1 MKPMMWSSP
10 KFLRLFVLL
19 LLAVFISETVYAS
32 GMMTVAQIATKNAE
46 TQAEHCHKVSDAQHY
61 SEHDHEKQHSHAS
74 CKDCSHCFAC
84 FSMMALATLSA
95 PVLQK
100 QLILTSLFVEIYHSP
115 STAQPQ
121 KPPIA

>member
-1 MKPMMWSSP
+1 MKPMTLSSH
-10 KFLRLFVLL
+10 KFLRVLMLL
-19 LLAVFISETVYAS
+19 LLTVFISETVFAS
-32 GMMTVAQIATKNAE
+32 SMMISVQVTPSHAE
-46 TQAEHCHKVSDAQHY
+46 THVEHCHEVQFVQH
-61 SEHDHEKQHSHAS
+61 SQQAHEKQHAHVS

-84 FSMMALATLSA
+84 FSMMVQAPLST

-100 QLILTSLFVEIYHSP
+100 QVVATVIFVEIYHSP